1 MLNKVYLR
9 RHTMKIKLIQ
19 PAMLPRPMDTKLKTR
34 MSPSLALLTLAN
46 LTPKEHE
53 VIIENENVERID
65 FDEPVDLVALTV
77 TVDVMNRGVEIAKE
91 FQNRGVTVVAGG
103 IHITADP
110 EGALYYFDAICVGM
124 AERVWAKILED
135 KENYSLK
142 KIYYDMGK
150 IAGKEVVSPN
160 YAMIDHNK
168 YLYTNIISTSR
179 GCPFRCDFCYNSCK
193 NVVKTYINRPID
205 DVMKDIKAL
214 KTRHIMFIDD
224 NFIGN
229 PKWTRKLVKEIKPL
243 KLKWNAAVT
252 SNIVDMP
259 ELLDEM
265 KEAGCQSLF
274 IGFESINSKSI
285 DSVHKVQNSVN
296 RYEKLVD
303 EIHKRGIMINAS
315 FVFGLDEDD
324 ASVFKNT
331 LDWIVKNKIETVTS
345 HILTPYP
352 GTKLYSS
359 LMEEN
364 RIVDFDLSKYNTAH
378 VVYKPMNMTAEELY
392 NGYLWI
398 YEVVYSFKNIMKRL
412 PKSKKQWIPFLSFNL
427 FYRKFGKMTEILC
440 NMVSFKNIGRFF
452 RWLSYRI

>member
-1 MLNKVYLR
+1 MF
-9 RHTMKIKLIQ
+9 
-19 PAMLPRPMDTKLKTR
+19 PRPMDTKLKTR
-34 MSPSLALLTLAN
+34 MAPSLALLTIAN

-53 VIIENENVERID
+53 VIIENENVENID
-65 FDEPVDLVALTV
+65 FDEPVDLVAITV
-77 TVDVMNRGVEIAKE
+77 TVDVMNRAVEISKE
-91 FQNRGVTVVAGG
+91 FQNRNVTVIAGG

-110 EGALYYFDAICVGM
+110 ESAVNSFDAISVGM

-135 KENYSLK
+135 KENNSLK
-142 KIYYDMGK
+142 KIYYDMEN
-150 IAGKEVVSPN
+150 IAGEEIVSPD
-160 YAMIDHNK
+160 YSSIDNKK

-179 GCPFRCDFCYNSCK
+179 GCPFECDFCYNSCK
-193 NVVKTYINRPID
+193 SVLKTYINRPIE
-205 DVMKDIKAL
+205 DVIKDINAL
-214 KTRHIMFIDD
+214 KTNHIMFIDD

-229 PKWTRKLVKEIKPL
+229 PKWTKKLLKEIKPL

-265 KEAGCQSLF
+265 KAAGCQSLF

-296 RYEKLVD
+296 RYEKLIE
-303 EIHKRGIMINAS
+303 EIHERGIMINAS

-324 ASVFKNT
+324 VSVFKNT
-331 LDWIVKNKIETVTS
+331 LEWIVKNKIETVTS

-364 RIVDFDLSKYNTAH
+364 RIVDFNLSNYNTAH
-378 VVYKPMNMTAEELY
+378 VVYKPKNMTAEELY
-392 NGYLWI
+392 KGYLWI
-398 YEVVYSFKNIMKRL
+398 YKELYSFRNIVKRL
-412 PKSKKQWIPFLSFNL
+412 PKSQEQWIPFLAFNL
-427 FYRKFGKMTEILC
+427 FYRKFGKLTELLC
-440 NMVSFKNIGRFF
+440 NIVSFKNVGRFF
-452 RWLSYRI
+452 RWVAYYIK

>member
-1 MLNKVYLR
+1 
-9 RHTMKIKLIQ
+9 MKIKLIQ

-34 MSPSLALLTLAN
+34 MSPSLALLTITN

-53 VIIENENVERID
+53 VIIENENVEKID
-65 FDEPVDLVALTV
+65 FDEPVDLAAITV
-77 TVDVMNRGVEIAKE
+77 TVDVMNRAVEISKE
-91 FQNRGVTVVAGG
+91 FQNRGVTVIAGG

-110 EGALYYFDAICVGM
+110 EGAADNFDAICVGM
-124 AERVWAKILED
+124 AERVWTRILRD
-135 KENYSLK
+135 KENNSLK
-142 KIYYDMGK
+142 KIYCDMES
-150 IAGKEVVSPN
+150 IAGKEIVSPD
-160 YAMIDHNK
+160 YHSIDDKK

-179 GCPFRCDFCYNSCK
+179 GCPFKCDFCYNSCK
-193 NVVKTYINRPID
+193 NVPKTYINRPID
-205 DVMKDIKAL
+205 DVIKDINAL

-229 PKWTRKLVKEIKPL
+229 PKWTKKLLKEIKPL

-252 SNIVDMP
+252 SNIVDIP

-265 KEAGCQSLF
+265 KVSGCQSLF
-274 IGFESINSKSI
+274 IGFESINDKSI
-285 DSVHKVQNSVN
+285 DSVHKIQNSVN

-324 ASVFKNT
+324 VSVFKDT
-331 LDWIVKNKIETVTS
+331 LEWIVKNKIETVTS

-359 LMEEN
+359 LIEEG
-364 RIVDFDLSKYNTAH
+364 RIVDYNLSNYNTAH
-378 VVYKPMNMTAEELY
+378 VVYKPKNMTAEELY

-398 YEVVYSFKNIMKRL
+398 YKEVYTFKNIMKRL
-412 PKSKKQWIPFLSFNL
+412 PKSKNQWIPFLAFNF
-427 FYRKFGKMTEILC
+427 FYRKFGKLTELLC
-440 NMVSFKNIGRFF
+440 SVVSFENVGRFF
-452 RWLSYRI
+452 RWLAYCIK

>member
-1 MLNKVYLR
+1 
-9 RHTMKIKLIQ
+9 MKIKLIQ

-34 MSPSLALLTLAN
+34 MSPSLALLTIAN

-53 VIIENENVERID
+53 VIIENENIEKID
-65 FDEPVDLVALTV
+65 FNESVDLVAITV
-77 TVDVMNRGVEIAKE
+77 TVDVMNRAAEISKE
-91 FQNRGVTVVAGG
+91 FQKRGVKVIAGG

-110 EGALYYFDAICVGM
+110 EGTGSSFDAIIIGM
-124 AERVWAKILED
+124 AERVWGKVLKDI
-135 KENYSLK
+135 ENNSLK
-142 KIYYDMGK
+142 KIYYDMENIRGNE
-150 IAGKEVVSPN
+150 IVSPK
-160 YAMIDHNK
+160 YDIIDNKK

-179 GCPFRCDFCYNSCK
+179 GCPFQCDFCYNSCT
-193 NVVKTYINRPID
+193 NSLKTYINRPID
-205 DVMKDIKAL
+205 DVIKDINAL
-214 KTRHIMFIDD
+214 KTKHIMFIDD

-229 PKWTRKLVKEIKPL
+229 PKWTREFLKEIKPL

-274 IGFESINSKSI
+274 IGIESINSKSI
-285 DSVHKVQNSVN
+285 ESVHKVQNSVS

-324 ASVFKNT
+324 ASIFKST
-331 LDWIVKNKIETVTS
+331 LEWIVKNKIETVTS
-345 HILTPYP
+345 HIMTPYP

-359 LMEEN
+359 LLKEN
-364 RIVDFDLSKYNTAH
+364 RIVDYNLSNYNTAH
-378 VVYKPMNMTAEELY
+378 VVYKPKNMTSEELY

-398 YEVVYSFKNIMKRL
+398 YKEVYTFKNIIKRL
-412 PKSKKQWIPFLSFNL
+412 PKSKKQWIPFLAFNFL
-427 FYRKFGKMTEILC
+427 YRKFGKLTELLC
-440 NMVSFKNIGRFF
+440 SVVSFKNIGRFS
-452 RWLSYRI
+452 RWVAYRIK

>member
-1 MLNKVYLR
+1 MR
-9 RHTMKIKLIQ
+9 IKLIQ

-34 MSPSLALLTLAN
+34 MSPSLALLTIAN

-53 VIIENENVERID
+53 VVIENENAEKID
-65 FDEPVDLVALTV
+65 FNEHVDLVAITV
-77 TVDVMNRGVEIAKE
+77 TVDVMNRAVEISRE
-91 FQNRGVTVVAGG
+91 YRNRGVTVIAGG

-110 EGALYYFDAICVGM
+110 EGAFGDFDAICVGM
-124 AERVWAKILED
+124 AERVWAQILKD
-135 KENYSLK
+135 KENNSLK
-142 KIYYDMGK
+142 KIYYDMEC
-150 IAGKEVVSPN
+150 ISGKEIVSPD
-160 YAMIDHNK
+160 YYSIDNKK

-179 GCPFRCDFCYNSCK
+179 GCPFKCDFCYNSCK
-193 NVVKTYINRPID
+193 DTIKTYVNRPIE
-205 DVMKDIKAL
+205 DVIKDIKTL

-229 PKWTRKLVKEIKPL
+229 PKWTRKLLKEIRPL

-265 KEAGCQSLF
+265 KESGCQSLF

-285 DSVHKVQNSVN
+285 ASVHKMQNSVQ

-331 LDWIVKNKIETVTS
+331 LEWIVENKIETVTS

-352 GTKLYSS
+352 GTKLHAS
-359 LMEEN
+359 LIEQK
-364 RIVDFDLSKYNTAH
+364 RIVDFNLSNYNTAH
-378 VVYKPMNMTAEELY
+378 VVYKPNNMTAEELY
-392 NGYLWI
+392 DGYLWI
-398 YEVVYSFKNIMKRL
+398 YKEVYSFKNIMKRL
-412 PKSKKQWIPFLSFNL
+412 PKTKKQWIPYLSFNL
-427 FYRKFGKMTEILC
+427 FYRKFGKLTEVLC
-440 NMVSFKNIGRFF
+440 SIVSFKNIGRFF
-452 RWLSYRI
+452 RCLAYFIK

>member
-1 MLNKVYLR
+1 
-9 RHTMKIKLIQ
+9 MKIKLIQ

-34 MSPSLALLTLAN
+34 MSPSLALLTIAN
-46 LTPKEHE
+46 LTPKGHE
-53 VIIENENVERID
+53 VIIENENVEKIN
-65 FDEPVDLVALTV
+65 FDEPVDLVVITV
-77 TVDVMNRGVEIAKE
+77 TVDVMNRAVEISKD
-91 FQNRGVTVVAGG
+91 FQNRGISVIAGG

-110 EGALYYFDAICVGM
+110 ESAVNSFDAICVGM
-124 AERVWAKILED
+124 AERVWKKILRD
-135 KENYSLK
+135 KENNSLK
-142 KIYYDMGK
+142 KIYYDMENISGGE
-150 IAGKEVVSPN
+150 IVSPN
-160 YAMIDHNK
+160 YHIIDNKK

-179 GCPFRCDFCYNSCK
+179 GCPFECDFCYNSCK
-193 NVVKTYINRPID
+193 NVLKTYINRPIE
-205 DVMKDIKAL
+205 DVIKDIRVL

-229 PKWTRKLVKEIKPL
+229 PVWTKKLLKEIKPL

-265 KEAGCQSLF
+265 KESGCQSLF

-285 DSVHKVQNSVN
+285 DSVHKVQNSVK

-324 ASVFKNT
+324 ISVFKNT
-331 LDWIVKNKIETVTS
+331 LEWIVKNKIETVTS

-359 LMEEN
+359 LIEEN
-364 RIVDFDLSKYNTAH
+364 RILDFNLSNYNTAH
-378 VVYKPMNMTAEELY
+378 VVYKPKNMTAEEVY

-398 YEVVYSFKNIMKRL
+398 YKEVYTFKNIMKRL
-412 PKSKKQWIPFLSFNL
+412 PKSKKQWIPFIAFNL
-427 FYRKFGKMTEILC
+427 FYRKFGKLTELLC
-440 NMVSFKNIGRFF
+440 NIVSFKNIGRFF
-452 RWLSYRI
+452 RWLSYRIK

>member
-1 MLNKVYLR
+1 
-9 RHTMKIKLIQ
+9 MKIKLIQ

-34 MSPSLALLTLAN
+34 MSPSLALLTIAN
-46 LTPKEHE
+46 LTPEDHE
-53 VIIENENVERID
+53 VIIENENVEKID
-65 FDEPVDLVALTV
+65 FDEAVDMVAITV
-77 TVDVMNRGVEIAKE
+77 TVDVMNRAVEISKE
-91 FQNRGVTVVAGG
+91 FQSRGVTVIAGG

-110 EGALYYFDAICVGM
+110 EGTLKHFDVICVGM
-124 AERVWAKILED
+124 AERVWAKLLKD
-135 KENYSLK
+135 KENNSLK
-142 KIYYDMGK
+142 KIYYDMENIDGRE
-150 IAGKEVVSPN
+150 IISPN
-160 YAMIDHNK
+160 YYIIDNKK

-179 GCPFRCDFCYNSCK
+179 GCPFKCDFCYNSCK
-193 NVVKTYINRPID
+193 DSLKSFISRPIE
-205 DVMKDIKAL
+205 DVIEDIKAL

-229 PKWTRKLVKEIKPL
+229 PQWTKKFLKEIKPL

-285 DSVHKVQNSVN
+285 DSVHKVQNSVK

-324 ASVFKNT
+324 VSVFKRT
-331 LDWIVKNKIETVTS
+331 LDWIVRNKIETVTS

-359 LMEEN
+359 LVEEN
-364 RIVDFDLSKYNTAH
+364 RIVDFNLSNYNTAH
-378 VVYKPMNMTAEELY
+378 VVYKPKNMTAEELY
-392 NGYLWI
+392 GGYLWI
-398 YEVVYSFKNIMKRL
+398 YKEVYTLKNIIRRL
-412 PKSKKQWIPFLSFNL
+412 PKSKKQWIPFLAFNF
-427 FYRKFGKMTEILC
+427 FYRKFGKLTEILC
-440 NMVSFKNIGRFF
+440 NIISFKNIGRFF
-452 RWLSYRI
+452 RWLAYCIK

>member
-1 MLNKVYLR
+1 
-9 RHTMKIKLIQ
+9 MKIKLIQ

-34 MSPSLALLTLAN
+34 MSPSLALLTIAN

-53 VIIENENVERID
+53 VIIENENVEKID
-65 FDEPVDLVALTV
+65 FDEPVDLVAITV
-77 TVDVMNRGVEIAKE
+77 TVDVMNRAGEISKE
-91 FQNRGVTVVAGG
+91 FQNRGVTVIAGG

-110 EGALYYFDAICVGM
+110 EGTLNSFDAICVGM
-124 AERVWAKILED
+124 AERIWAKILKD
-135 KENYSLK
+135 KENNSLK
-142 KIYYDMGK
+142 KIYYDMEN
-150 IAGKEVVSPN
+150 ISGKEIVSPN
-160 YAMIDHNK
+160 YYIIDNKK

-179 GCPFRCDFCYNSCK
+179 GCPFECDFCYNSCK
-193 NVVKTYINRPID
+193 NVLKTYINRPID
-205 DVMKDIKAL
+205 DVIKDIKAL

-229 PKWTRKLVKEIKPL
+229 PKWTKKLLEKIKPL

-259 ELLDEM
+259 ELLNEM
-265 KEAGCQSLF
+265 KASGCQSLF

-285 DSVHKVQNSVN
+285 DSVHKVQNSVK

-324 ASVFKNT
+324 VSVFKNT
-331 LDWIVKNKIETVTS
+331 LEWIIKNKIETVTS

-359 LMEEN
+359 LIEEN
-364 RIVDFDLSKYNTAH
+364 RIVDFNLSNYNTAH
-378 VVYKPMNMTAEELY
+378 VVYKPKNMTAEELY

-398 YEVVYSFKNIMKRL
+398 YKEVYTFKNIMKRL
-412 PKSKKQWIPFLSFNL
+412 PKSKKQWIPFLAFNF
-427 FYRKFGKMTEILC
+427 FYRKFGKLTELLC
-440 NMVSFKNIGRFF
+440 NIVSFKSIGRFF
-452 RWLSYRI
+452 RWLAYCIK

>member
-1 MLNKVYLR
+1 
-9 RHTMKIKLIQ
+9 MKIKLIQ

-34 MSPSLALLTLAN
+34 MSPSLALLTIAN

-53 VIIENENVERID
+53 VIIENENVEKID
-65 FDEPVDLVALTV
+65 FDEPVDLVAITV
-77 TVDVMNRGVEIAKE
+77 TVDVMNRAVEISKE
-91 FQNRGVTVVAGG
+91 FQNRGVTVIAGG

-110 EGALYYFDAICVGM
+110 EGTANSFDAISVGM
-124 AERVWAKILED
+124 AERVWAKILKD
-135 KENYSLK
+135 KENNSLK
-142 KIYYDMGK
+142 KIYYDMEN
-150 IAGKEVVSPN
+150 IAGKEIVSPH
-160 YAMIDHNK
+160 YYIIDNKK

-179 GCPFRCDFCYNSCK
+179 GCPFECDFCYNSCK
-193 NVVKTYINRPID
+193 NVLKTYINRPID
-205 DVMKDIKAL
+205 DIIKDINAL

-229 PKWTRKLVKEIKPL
+229 PKWTKKLLKEIKPL

-265 KEAGCQSLF
+265 KVAGCQSLF
-274 IGFESINSKSI
+274 IGFESINSKSL
-285 DSVHKVQNSVN
+285 DSIHKVQNSVN

-324 ASVFKNT
+324 VSVFKST
-331 LDWIVKNKIETVTS
+331 LEWIVKNKIETVTS

-359 LMEEN
+359 LIEEN
-364 RIVDFDLSKYNTAH
+364 RIVDFNLSNYNTAH
-378 VVYKPMNMTAEELY
+378 VVYKPKNMTAEELY

-398 YEVVYSFKNIMKRL
+398 YKEVYSFKNIMKRL
-412 PKSKKQWIPFLSFNL
+412 PKFKKQWIPFLAFNF
-427 FYRKFGKMTEILC
+427 FYRKFGKLTELLC
-440 NMVSFKNIGRFF
+440 NIVSFKNIGRFF
-452 RWLSYRI
+452 RWLAYCIK